1 MLVLWKTVQADGAAL
16 ATVLRLFHGQLAA
29 PPLSP
34 SRLGR
39 RAVRIP
45 LAEAEDRGLVSPYHR
60 SSYRSDFAVFGLAE
74 LADIEAKPLPAHLAR
89 LREDWDP
96 ALAEPIEF
104 LERGGRLILYD
115 GNHRL
120 ALARERGDA
129 TIEALI
135 RTRRHCRQ

>member
-1 MLVLWKTVQADGAAL
+1 M
-16 ATVLRLFHGQLAA
+16 
-29 PPLSP
+29 
-34 SRLGR
+34 
-39 RAVRIP
+39 RIP
-45 LAEAEDRGLVSPYHR
+45 LAEAEDRGLVSRYHR
-60 SSYRSDFAVFGLAE
+60 SHYRTDFARFRLAE
-74 LADIEAKPLPAHLAR
+74 LADIEAKPLPVHLDH

-104 LERGGRLILYD
+104 MERGGRLILYD

-120 ALARERGDA
+120 TLARERGDT